1 MNGSISNKLAGVV
14 ILYNPAS
21 QKTLENILSYSTGL
35 KKLYILDNSE
45 QKYGEW
51 ELLSKQIGG
60 HVEYINYGS
69 NEGISKRLNTA
80 AHKAIEEGY
89 NFLLTM
95 DQDSSFPV
103 GIFDKYLNEIENCS
117 INNVGQFGINFQPQ
131 FTAIEAKPVEALSLI
146 TSGSIINLAHFLK
159 IGDYNEDL
167 FIDFVDLE
175 FSHRV
180 NNAGYKVVQFTN
192 IILNHQIGDRV
203 PGRSFK
209 TFKVTN
215 RIIHSPI
222 RVYYIVRNG
231 LYLIFKAKNI
241 SKNARFEIFRGMT
254 ILKNNFIYHPQL
266 FKIYLSTIV
275 GIIDFVGNK
284 MGKK

>member
-21 QKTLENILSYSTGL
+21 QKTLENILSYSAGL

-45 QKYGEW
+45 QQHGEW
-51 ELLSKQIGG
+51 ELLSKQIGA
-60 HVEYINYGS
+60 HVEYLYYGS

-95 DQDSSFPV
+95 DQDSSFPP

-131 FTAIEAKPVEALSLI
+131 FTAIKAQPVEALSLI
-146 TSGSIINLAHFLK
+146 TSGSILNLAHFLK

-175 FSHRV
+175 FSYRV
-180 NNAGYKVVQFTN
+180 NNAGYKVIQFTN

-241 SKNARFEIFRGMT
+241 SKNARFEIVRGMT

-266 FKIYLSTIV
+266 FKIYISTIV
-275 GIIDFVGNK
+275 GIIDFLRNK

>member
-1 MNGSISNKLAGVV
+1 MNGSITNKLAGVV
-14 ILYNPAS
+14 ILYNPDS
-21 QKTLENILSYSTGL
+21 QKTLENILSYSAGL

-45 QKYGEW
+45 QQHGEW
-51 ELLSKQIGG
+51 ELLSKQIGD

-69 NEGISKRLNTA
+69 NEGIAKRLNTA
-80 AHKAIEEGY
+80 AHKAIHDEFEY
-89 NFLLTM
+89 LLTM

-103 GIFDKYLNEIENCS
+103 GAFDKYLNEIENCS
-117 INNVGQFGINFQPQ
+117 ITNVGQFGVNFQPQ
-131 FTAIEAKPVEALSLI
+131 FTAVENVPMEVLSII
-146 TSGSIINLAHFLK
+146 TSGSIINLNYFQT
-159 IGDYNEDL
+159 IGNYNENL

-175 FSHRV
+175 YSYRV
-180 NNAGYKVVQFTN
+180 NNFGYKVVQFTN
-192 IILNHQIGDRV
+192 IILIHQIGDRV

-209 TFKVTN
+209 TFKVTH

-241 SKNARFEIFRGMT
+241 SKNARFDILRGMK
-254 ILKNNFIYHPQL
+254 ILKNNYIYHPQL
-266 FKIYLSTIV
+266 FKIYLSTLV
-275 GIIDFVGNK
+275 GITDFLRNK

>member
-1 MNGSISNKLAGVV
+1 MIDSISNKLAGVV
-14 ILYNPAS
+14 ILYNSAS
-21 QKTLENILSYSTGL
+21 EKTLENILSYSAGL

-45 QKYGEW
+45 QKYQEW
-51 ELLSKQIGG
+51 ELLSKQIGE

-80 AHKAIEEGY
+80 AHNAIKEGF

-95 DQDSSFPV
+95 DQDSSFPEGV
-103 GIFDKYLNEIENCS
+103 FDKYLNEIENCS

-131 FTAIEAKPVEALSLI
+131 FTAIEEKPVEVLSLI

-180 NNAGYKVVQFTN
+180 NNSGYKVVQFTN

-231 LYLIFKAKNI
+231 LFLIFKAKNT

-266 FKIYLSTIV
+266 FKIYLSAIV
-275 GIIDFVGNK
+275 GIIDFISNK